1 MCRHFPFFNFSR
13 VEVVRWEHN
22 SSRIPMQ
29 EGIKLN
35 YETAKNTAQLVKKI
49 SEKAYYS
56 YNQQKI

>member
-1 MCRHFPFFNFSR
+1 
-13 VEVVRWEHN
+13 
-22 SSRIPMQ
+22 MQ